1 MPSPSLGPERVY
13 RFTIDLA
20 APIGFVF
27 RWATDY
33 RANDSSLS
41 HQGFERRVLE
51 RDRGH
56 VLFEDLE
63 RNPAGGWVWRRSA
76 VSLRPPDAWRS
87 HSQGSH
93 RFAEIDYRLTALG
106 PARTR
111 LSITMHR
118 RATAAHPKHPTAA
131 AFEAD
136 LRHAWTGYGRA
147 LARDYRATRRRRRRS
162 R

>member
-1 MPSPSLGPERVY
+1 MPTPSLGPERVY

-20 APIGFVF
+20 APIEFVF

-33 RANDSSLS
+33 RANDASRS

-51 RDRGH
+51 RDQSR
-56 VLFEDLE
+56 VVFEDLE
-63 RNPAGGWVWRRSA
+63 RQPGGWVWRRSA
-76 VSLRPPDAWRS
+76 VVLRPPDRWHS

-93 RFAEIDYRLTALG
+93 RFAEVDYRLARLG
-106 PARTR
+106 PERTR
-111 LSITMHR
+111 LTITMHR

-147 LARDYRATRRRRRRS
+147 LARDYRAARGRRRRS